1 MRLISLVGVL
11 AAALLLGACQVR
23 NTARCQLPD
32 YPCDKDRK
40 EVCRIED
47 PVAMTGTCQAECQKG
62 VPTSCPQD
70 KPVCGDDGTCRTCSA
85 DSDCQAYNPALGRC
99 VQSKCVACKV
109 ATAATDCTDVNKPAC
124 DAPTGTCRACALHS
138 ECADGICVKDDTL
151 KNLPMPLSLGQCV
164 PAARQVVVSPTTC
177 PAGCTL
183 QTKLTMEVSSAKPYL
198 RLSNYKSTTMMVNI
212 NKPADP
218 LLPNI
223 HIVADNAD
231 VSPAQVTTEPTS
243 SVENNTTLS
252 SAIQINNGA
261 EVIIEGLTFLRS
273 ATGLACGTM
282 GAPNT
287 ATYKVKLI
295 RSIFTNNTNA
305 LVTYPGCDLSISDS
319 WFGPHPAFTNPTGNI
334 KAMDLD
340 STTFEIANTVF
351 LKNGDVMKFSGIRIN
366 NTDMK
371 FHPGRIINS
380 TFARNEWPQSG
391 SNAVAIHCN
400 YRPGATL
407 TVLNS
412 LFLNDTPPAMAGNV
426 YVAPDC
432 FLGTT
437 GGGMNIAYNGADS
450 PIAGTASVGDLRIA
464 DVLTEPRTD
473 PGIQTSLRIKQ
484 TAAAS
489 VRKGVGMYTD
499 AQGAVPV
506 PTKDMDGRARA
517 TTNVTYGA
525 FEAAP

>member
-70 KPVCGDDGTCRTCSA
+70 KPVCGDDGACRACSA

-151 KNLPMPLSLGQCV
+151 KNLPTPLSLGQCV
-164 PAARQVVVSPTTC
+164 PASRQIVVTPACTGACSLNSQLMNVSRD
-177 PAGCTL
+177 
-183 QTKLTMEVSSAKPYL
+183 KPYL
-198 RLSNYKSTTMMVNI
+198 RLSNFKSTTLMINI
-212 NKPADP
+212 NKPADSM
-218 LLPNI
+218 LPNI
-223 HIVADNAD
+223 HIVTDNAD
-231 VSPAQVTTEPTS
+231 VSPAQLTAEPGS
-243 SVENNTTLS
+243 SVENNTGLS
-252 SAIQINNGA
+252 SAIQVNNGA
-261 EVIIEGLTFLRS
+261 DVIMEGLTILRS
-273 ATGLACGTM
+273 TNGLVCGMM
-282 GAPNT
+282 GAPST

-295 RSIFTNNTNA
+295 RSIFTANTNA
-305 LVTYPGCDLSISDS
+305 LITYPGCELSISDS

-334 KAMDLD
+334 RTMDLD
-340 STTFEIANTVF
+340 STTFEIVNTVF
-351 LKNGDVMKFSGIRIN
+351 LKNGDVGKFSGIRIN

-380 TFARNEWPQSG
+380 TFARNEWSQSAVG
-391 SNAVAIHCN
+391 INALAVHCN
-400 YRPGATL
+400 YRPGASL
-407 TVLNS
+407 TILNS
-412 LFLNDTPPAMAGNV
+412 LFLNDTPPSMGNV
-426 YVAPDC
+426 YVASDC
-432 FLGTT
+432 FLGTS
-437 GGGMNIAYNGADS
+437 GGGMNIAYNGSDS
-450 PIAGTASVGDLRIA
+450 PIAGTGSVSGLVIG

-473 PGIQTSLRIKQ
+473 PGVQTSLRIKQ
-484 TAAAS
+484 AAAAS

-499 AQGAVPV
+499 AQGPVPV
-506 PTKDMDGRARA
+506 PTRDMDGRARA
-517 TTNVTYGA
+517 STNVTLGA